1 MASSRSQTS
10 TKGVEK
16 RKRDKVDQEDA
27 AQKKKR
33 RQGKVAADPNDT
45 ASTPSRN
52 GDATDFVEGKADI
65 HQEALGA
72 SVNGSAYETKVLQ
85 QWRISEPMGGR
96 MSDVDP
102 IFSDDEK

>member
-1 MASSRSQTS
+1 MASSRSQT

-16 RKRDKVDQEDA
+16 RKRDKVEQEDA

-33 RQGKVAADPNDT
+33 RQGNTAADKTET
-45 ASTPSRN
+45 ASTSSRN
-52 GDATDFVEGKADI
+52 GDAIESLDG
-65 HQEALGA
+65 GA
-72 SVNGSAYETKVLQ
+72 IGTSVNGSTYDTKALQ

-102 IFSDDEK
+102 IFSEDEK

>member
-1 MASSRSQTS
+1 MASPRSQS

-16 RKRDKVDQEDA
+16 RKRDKVDQEDM

-33 RQGKVAADPNDT
+33 RSAKAAAADKNETT
-45 ASTPSRN
+45 ASTPSKN
-52 GDATDFVEGKADI
+52 GDARDSLEGGTST
-65 HQEALGA
+65 L
-72 SVNGSAYETKVLQ
+72 NGSVYSTKALQ

>member
-1 MASSRSQTS
+1 MASSRSQS

-16 RKRDKVDQEDA
+16 RKRDKVEQEDS

-33 RQGKVAADPNDT
+33 RQGKVVADKNET

-52 GDATDFVEGKADI
+52 GDATGSFDG
-65 HQEALGA
+65 GA
-72 SVNGSAYETKVLQ
+72 SVNGSVYETKNLQ

>member
-1 MASSRSQTS
+1 MASSRSQS
-10 TKGVEK
+10 SKGVEK
-16 RKRDKVDQEDA
+16 RKRDKVDQEDS

-33 RQGKVAADPNDT
+33 RSDKATADKNET
-45 ASTPSRN
+45 VSTPSRN
-52 GDATDFVEGKADI
+52 GDATDSLEGGADTLN
-65 HQEALGA
+65 E
-72 SVNGSAYETKVLQ
+72 SVYETKALQ

>member
-1 MASSRSQTS
+1 MASSRSQS
-10 TKGVEK
+10 SKGVEK
-16 RKRDKVDQEDA
+16 RKRDKVDQEDS

-33 RQGKVAADPNDT
+33 KSAKAT
-45 ASTPSRN
+45 AVKNETVSTPSRN
-52 GDATDFVEGKADI
+52 GDAAAFLEGGSDI
-65 HQEALGA
+65 L
-72 SVNGSAYETKVLQ
+72 NGSGYETKTLQ

>member
-1 MASSRSQTS
+1 MASSRSQS

-16 RKRDKVDQEDA
+16 RKRDKVDQEDM
-27 AQKKKR
+27 AQKKR
-33 RQGKVAADPNDT
+33 RSAKAAAADKNET
-45 ASTPSRN
+45 TTSTPSRN
-52 GDATDFVEGKADI
+52 GDATDPLEG
-65 HQEALGA
+65 GA
-72 SVNGSAYETKVLQ
+72 STLNGSVYSTKALQ